1 MFNEEV
7 EQYTDEDMV
16 GNEQSMLSYEEDE
29 EFQKIRKEHV
39 FADLDFSKRKTKIV
53 CTLGQVIL

>member
-29 EFQKIRKEHV
+29 EF
-39 FADLDFSKRKTKIV
+39 
-53 CTLGQVIL
+53 